1 MTWKKRLLSSLFAGI
16 MVSAALAS
24 YANAQIVTHTAPG
37 SGTTVGK
44 PVRLEPCWQVAG
56 ISKAAME
63 QRKALNL
70 QTRQQVEAVCANS
83 SLSAQQK
90 RQQIQQIHR
99 QEKEQIDGIITPTQ
113 QEAMRSCQS
122 ERNAGHVSAGHVG
135 GTGPCGEM
143 PTGHQPSPPPG
154 SDTPP
159 NEVKPD

>member
-1 MTWKKRLLSSLFAGI
+1 MTCNKLVLASLFAAI
-16 MVSAALAS
+16 IVSAALSS
-24 YANAQIVTHTAPG
+24 YADAQTITHTVPG
-37 SGTTVGK
+37 AGTTVGK

-63 QRKALNL
+63 QRKTLNL

-83 SLSAQQK
+83 SLSPQQK

-99 QEKEQIDGIITPTQ
+99 QEKEQLDGIITPAQ
-113 QEAMRSCQS
+113 QQAMRSCQS

-143 PTGHQPSPPPG
+143 PTGQQPSPQPG

-159 NEVKPD
+159 NEAKPD

>member
-1 MTWKKRLLSSLFAGI
+1 MTWNKRLLSLLFTAI

-24 YANAQIVTHTAPG
+24 YANAQIVTHSAPG
-37 SGTTVGK
+37 AGATVGK

-83 SLSAQQK
+83 SLSIQQK

-99 QEKEQIDGIITPTQ
+99 QEKEQLEGIITPGQ
-113 QEAMRSCQS
+113 QEAMRSCQA
-122 ERNAGHVSAGHVG
+122 ERNTGHVSTGHVG
-135 GTGPCGEM
+135 GGGPCGEM
-143 PTGHQPSPPPG
+143 PTGHQSGSQPG

-159 NEVKPD
+159 NEAKPD